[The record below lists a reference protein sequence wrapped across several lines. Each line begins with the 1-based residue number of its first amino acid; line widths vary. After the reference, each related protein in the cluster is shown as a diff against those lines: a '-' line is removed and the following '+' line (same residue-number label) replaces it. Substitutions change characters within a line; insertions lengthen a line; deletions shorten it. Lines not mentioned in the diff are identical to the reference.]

1 MTVAVARCCCRLCHS
16 PDALVLKLS
25 GAATCRGRPWG
36 ALIGSA
42 VLAASLEKQDGFSCE
57 EQPPERQEHGAQAL
71 CLDDEEKRLD

>member
-1 MTVAVARCCCRLCHS
+1 
-16 PDALVLKLS
+16 
-25 GAATCRGRPWG
+25 
-36 ALIGSA
+36 LIGSA